1 MHPTA
6 ATHTPEFIS
15 PGEIHEHLER
25 ILSSKVFKN
34 SARLQRFLRLAV
46 ERTLAG
52 ETNQLKE
59 YAVGRDVFDRG
70 ADYDPR
76 MDSIVRVEA
85 RRLRRKLRE
94 YYRVSETPQPLTIQF
109 PRGSYMAQ
117 FSRGWHAPELSPKS
131 PEPQPIAGPNP
142 CTVAVLPFSNLTT
155 EPQQLYFCDG
165 IAEDIINA
173 LTRIAQLQ
181 VIGRT
186 SMSSLEPGLQDVRE
200 IGARLGAGTIVEG
213 SVRKAGETLRVSA
226 KIIDSQSR
234 RTKWSQVFDRHTRD
248 LFAIEDEIAHS
259 IATVFR
265 STLPAGQPREG
276 LRPPPLTE
284 AHELYLRGR
293 QAWNQMSRA
302 GYLSAID
309 LFTRAMALCP
319 DYAPPFAGFAYSHL
333 WLSMWG
339 GIRPAE
345 AFPKCKAASLEALR
359 IDPNLAAG
367 YASLGA
373 SEFYFERHYSQGIA
387 LLKKAIE
394 LQPTYAFAH
403 EMYGRLLMFVG
414 RFEEALASLSH
425 AVHLDPLSFRVNRT
439 LGAAYSLAGRPKEAE
454 YWAKTAIALRPGV
467 PESHYLMARI
477 YLQQEDLAKAL
488 AEARRADSPDTNAV
502 VWSIVGIV
510 LARMG
515 DVGAARAVLHR
526 LAKRSSSGYVDPL
539 ASAYIESAL
548 GNQKAALEHV
558 RQSRSDRSPFATH
571 VDFDPLFSALHAD
584 TDFRA
589 EWSMT
594 N

>member
-1 MHPTA
+1 MQSTA
-6 ATHTPEFIS
+6 ATPTPESIS
-15 PGEIHEHLER
+15 SVEIHEQLER
-25 ILSSKVFKN
+25 ILASKVFKN

-52 ETNQLKE
+52 QTDQLKE

-94 YYRVSETPQPLTIQF
+94 YYRAAESPQSLTIQF
-109 PRGSYMAQ
+109 PRGSYVAQ
-117 FSRGWHAPELSPKS
+117 FSRGWHATEPSPKPKELPS
-131 PEPQPIAGPNP
+131 SAPPDP
-142 CTVAVLPFSNLTT
+142 CTVAVLPFFNLSI
-155 EPQQLYFCDG
+155 EREQQYFCDG
-165 IAEDIINA
+165 ITEDIINA
-173 LTRIAQLQ
+173 LTPIAQLQ

-186 SMSSLEPGLQDVRE
+186 SMFSLDPGLRDVRE
-200 IGARLGAGTIVEG
+200 IGARLGAGTVVEG
-213 SVRKAGETLRVSA
+213 SVRKAGEMLRVSA
-226 KIIDSQSR
+226 KIIDSESR
-234 RTKWSQVFDRHTRD
+234 QTKWSQVFDRPAQD

-259 IATVFR
+259 IANVLRITCQAD
-265 STLPAGQPREG
+265 PPREAP
-276 LRPPPLTE
+276 RPAPSTE

-309 LFTRAMALCP
+309 LFTRAMTLYP
-319 DYAPPFAGFAYSHL
+319 DYAPPFAGLAYSL
-333 WLSMWG
+333 IWLSMWG
-339 GIRPAE
+339 GIRPSE

-367 YASLGA
+367 YASLGT
-373 SEFYFERHYSQGIA
+373 SEFYFERHYRQGIA
-387 LLKKAIE
+387 LLKKSVE
-394 LQPTYAFAH
+394 LQPSYVFAN
-403 EMYGRLLMFVG
+403 EMYGRFLMIVG
-414 RFEEALASLSH
+414 RFEEALASLNH

-454 YWAKTAIALRPGV
+454 HWAKTALALRPGV

-477 YLQQEDLAKAL
+477 YLQQEELAKAL
-488 AEARRADSPDTNAV
+488 AEARKADAPDTNAV
-502 VWSIVGIV
+502 VASIVGIV

-515 DVGAARAVLHR
+515 DVEGARAVLDR
-526 LAKRSSSGYVDPL
+526 LAKSSSSDYVDPL

-558 RQSRSDRSPFATH
+558 RQSRQDRSPFATH
-571 VDFDPLFSALHAD
+571 VSVDPLFSALHAD
-584 TDFRA
+584 ADFRVD
-589 EWSMT
+589 
-594 N
+594 